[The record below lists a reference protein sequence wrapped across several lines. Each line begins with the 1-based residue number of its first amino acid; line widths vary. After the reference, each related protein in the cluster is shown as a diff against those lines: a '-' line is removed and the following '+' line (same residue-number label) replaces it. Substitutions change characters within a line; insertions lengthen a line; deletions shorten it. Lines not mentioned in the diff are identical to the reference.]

1 MIKLEI
7 YELNGVIE
15 MSEVLTRRKKW
26 EEEDREAREIRRK
39 YADWSFIESQPEP
52 IKSALKCF
60 IELGDLYVASRI
72 ANMSVDEFNE
82 LRKKA
87 RIPVVV

>member
-1 MIKLEI
+1 
-7 YELNGVIE
+7 

-60 IELGDLYVASRI
+60 IELGDLYIASRI

>member
-1 MIKLEI
+1 
-7 YELNGVIE
+7 

>member
-1 MIKLEI
+1 
-7 YELNGVIE
+7 

-39 YADWSFIESQPEP
+39 YVDWSFIESQPEP

-60 IELGDLYVASRI
+60 IELGDLKLAAKLAGLSI
-72 ANMSVDEFNE
+72 DEFNE
-82 LRKKA
+82 IRKEAKMP
-87 RIPVVV
+87 IVV